1 VIPVTIR
8 TVLIPAC
15 SASWRIRQAGAR
27 STKRFLIDIIMKDNL
42 KNFPEYLHRI
52 NRSYCKEVPAT
63 VKTQQFVDEL
73 INLLFPFR
81 IKEKFTISGIRQ
93 KLDELVNMVES
104 LLAPLVPDLKEKP
117 AIICSRFFDKIP
129 VIYKMLN
136 EDANAFIK
144 FDPAAESVEEV
155 ILCYPGF
162 YSIAVYRFAHVLYEL
177 EVPVL
182 PRVMTEYA
190 HSITGVDI
198 HPGAQIGW
206 SFFIDH
212 GTGVVIGE
220 TTIIGDNVKLYQ
232 GVTLGAL
239 FVEKK
244 LAKKKRHPT
253 IEDNVIIY
261 ARSTI
266 LGGETVIGHDTII
279 GGNVWLTESV
289 LPYSV
294 VYQKNTV
301 TVRDSK
307 DIQDQ
312 INWVI

>member
-1 VIPVTIR
+1 
-8 TVLIPAC
+8 
-15 SASWRIRQAGAR
+15 
-27 STKRFLIDIIMKDNL
+27 MKNNL
-42 KNFPEYLHRI
+42 KDFPEHLFSI
-52 NRSYCKEVPAT
+52 NQGYCAEVPAT
-63 VKTQQFVDEL
+63 IQTQQFVDEI

-81 IKEKFTISGIRQ
+81 VKGNFTAAEIEQNLAKLIKQLE
-93 KLDELVNMVES
+93 ELLV
-104 LLAPLVPDLKEKP
+104 PLVPFLKKKP
-117 AIICSRFFDKIP
+117 AVICSIFFEKLP
-129 VIYKMLN
+129 GNYRAMLD
-136 EDANAFIK
+136 DANAFIK
-144 FDPAAESVEEV
+144 FDPASESVEEV

-162 YSIAVYRFAHVLYEL
+162 FSIAVYRLAHVLYDL
-177 EVPVL
+177 QVPVL

-198 HPGAQIGW
+198 HPGARIGK

-212 GTGVVIGE
+212 GTGTVIGE
-220 TTIIGDNVKLYQ
+220 TTIIGDNVKIYQ

-239 FVEKK
+239 LVEKR

-266 LGGETVIGHDTII
+266 LGGETVIGHDTVV

-289 LPYSV
+289 PPYSL
-294 VYQKNTV
+294 VYQKHKAI
-301 TVRDSK
+301 VRNSK
-307 DIQDQ
+307 DVQDQ

>member
-1 VIPVTIR
+1 
-8 TVLIPAC
+8 
-15 SASWRIRQAGAR
+15 
-27 STKRFLIDIIMKDNL
+27 MKDSL
-42 KNFPEYLHRI
+42 KDFPEYLFSI
-52 NRSYCKEVPAT
+52 NKSYCREVPAS
-63 VKTQQFVDEL
+63 VRTQQFVDEI
-73 INLLFPFR
+73 INFLFPFR
-81 IKEKFTISGIRQ
+81 IKGEYSIEETRQ
-93 KLDELVNMVES
+93 KLDDLVSNFKL

-117 AIICSRFFDKIP
+117 GVICSMFFEKLP
-129 VIYKMLN
+129 VIYKMLL

-144 FDPAAESVEEV
+144 FDPAAESVEEI

-162 YSIAVYRFAHVLYEL
+162 YSIAVYRFAHVLYDL
-177 EVPVL
+177 QVPVL

-198 HPGAQIGW
+198 HPGAKIGRF
-206 SFFIDH
+206 FFIDH

-244 LAKKKRHPT
+244 LARKKRHPT

-294 VYQKNTV
+294 VYQKSTV
-301 TVRDSK
+301 IVRDSK
-307 DIQDQ
+307 EIKNQ